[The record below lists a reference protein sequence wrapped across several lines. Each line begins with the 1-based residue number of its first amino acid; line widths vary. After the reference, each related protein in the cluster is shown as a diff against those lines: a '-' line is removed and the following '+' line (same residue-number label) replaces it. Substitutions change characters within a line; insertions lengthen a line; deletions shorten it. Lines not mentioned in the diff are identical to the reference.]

1 MKRMLMILLMIS
13 LIIGIGGC
21 IGNEKEE
28 SVSKEEAVE
37 ALKNE
42 AMDYLSKYDDEF
54 EPVSFTLQNVME
66 HYHTLVVHSKKY
78 NTNFN
83 VYIYEDEKDKFKDN
97 YILLDLTEPGSEYMN
112 TIVRK
117 FLPNAVAKIRI
128 LSLGLNEY
136 KDGIEDFEDFYNSD
150 QFIISLYI
158 FDSTISFEDKS
169 KLNSLIEEMKSK
181 KKSMRII
188 FVQSRP
194 VEDLEYQV
202 KNQSISELLQSDLKL
217 KSLNYTIKKNGE
229 IEEGTIEN
237 HT

>member
-1 MKRMLMILLMIS
+1 MRKKFYIILTICLV
-13 LIIGIGGC
+13 IGIGGC
-21 IGNEKEE
+21 IGKEKEE

-181 KKSMRII
+181 KNR
-188 FVQSRP
+188 
-194 VEDLEYQV
+194 
-202 KNQSISELLQSDLKL
+202 
-217 KSLNYTIKKNGE
+217 
-229 IEEGTIEN
+229 
-237 HT
+237 